1 MLASL
6 ARSLRAAVAGVGTAD
21 RMGGDEFCVLL
32 RAHGA
37 ATDALVRRSAEAL
50 SRGGDAFAIGC
61 SHGAVR
67 IPDEA
72 ATASDALHLA
82 DSRLY
87 RHKAGRSSA
96 SRQSA
101 GVLLQ
106 LVRERHE
113 ELHARLSSVAG
124 LAALTA
130 RELALPDAEVDRIR
144 TAAELHDVG
153 MLAMPDGLLEV
164 PRPLTAPEWAL
175 VRCHTQIGERIVRAA
190 PALEDLADL
199 VRSSHERID
208 GEGYPDGL
216 ADEEIPLGAR
226 VIGVC
231 AAFDAMVSPRPY
243 RAAMDVTAAF
253 AELRR
258 CAGTQFDAD
267 VVAAL
272 CRVAAS
278 WPLVPRAA

>member
-1 MLASL
+1 
-6 ARSLRAAVAGVGTAD
+6 
-21 RMGGDEFCVLL
+21 MGGDEFCVLL
-32 RAHGA
+32 QAHGDA
-37 ATDALVRRSAEAL
+37 VDALVRRSAEAL
-50 SRGGDAFAIGC
+50 ERSGDAFAIGC

-72 ATASDALHLA
+72 TTAVDALHVA
-82 DSRLY
+82 DGRLY
-87 RHKAGRSSA
+87 RHKAARSSA

-113 ELHARLSSVAG
+113 ELHARLSSVAA
-124 LAALTA
+124 LAARTA
-130 RELALPDAEVDRIR
+130 RELGLPDADVDRIR

-153 MLAMPDGLLEV
+153 MLAMPDGLLDL
-164 PRPLTAPEWAL
+164 PRPLTPSEWAL
-175 VRCHTQIGERIVRAA
+175 VRCHTQIAERIIRAA

-199 VRSSHERID
+199 VRSSHERVD

-216 ADEEIPLGAR
+216 AGDEIPLGAR

-243 RAAMDVTAAF
+243 RAAMDVPDAL

-258 CAGTQFDAD
+258 CAGTQFDAA
-267 VVAAL
+267 VVDAFS
-272 CRVAAS
+272 RVAAP
-278 WPLVPRAA
+278 PLGRAA